1 MVFEP
6 THKRAQDMGE
16 KLLLLFKENFE
27 AGYDS
32 VPRSNTN
39 STIIRDEN
47 LNVDSFRVVIFY
59 FV

>member
-1 MVFEP
+1 
-6 THKRAQDMGE
+6 MGE